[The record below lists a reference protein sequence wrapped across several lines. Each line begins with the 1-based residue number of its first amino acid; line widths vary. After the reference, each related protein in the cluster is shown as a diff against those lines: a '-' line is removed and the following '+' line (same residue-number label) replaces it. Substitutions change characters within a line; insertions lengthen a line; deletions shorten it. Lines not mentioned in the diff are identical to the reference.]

1 MTDSIGLS
9 LLRAFALHERYDEK
23 QSRKGLYM
31 TGVIRA
37 MNKYRFLLGQ
47 LVARDFK
54 TRYKRSVLGV
64 LWSMLNPLLTMGV
77 QYLVFVNLF
86 RWEIENYA
94 VYLLIGT
101 VTFNFFSEATQSALT
116 SITGSASLITK
127 VYIPTYVFPVSKVL
141 SSCINLA
148 FSTLALY
155 VIILIQGVPL
165 NVYHLLIPVLY
176 ATLILFSLGFGMILS
191 ALMVYFRDMQ
201 FLYGVVIT
209 LWMYLT
215 PLFYPVNII
224 PDNLFKIY
232 RLNPMYQYVTFF
244 RTLVLDAACPSLE
257 QFAFCVGYAVLFM
270 VLGTVIFGKMKK
282 KFILYV

>member
-1 MTDSIGLS
+1 MMNAIRS
-9 LLRAFALHERYDEK
+9 LNR
-23 QSRKGLYM
+23 
-31 TGVIRA
+31 
-37 MNKYRFLLGQ
+37 YRFLLGQ

-77 QYLVFVNLF
+77 QYLIFSNLF
-86 RWEIENYA
+86 RWDVDHYA

-116 SITGSASLITK
+116 AITGSASLITK
-127 VYIPTYVFPVSKVL
+127 VHIPTYVFPISKVL
-141 SSCINLA
+141 SACINLG

-155 VIILIQGVPL
+155 VIILIQRVPF
-165 NVYHLLIPVLY
+165 NVFHLLIPVLY
-176 ATLILFSLGFGMILS
+176 LALIAFSLGMGMILS

-215 PLFYPVNII
+215 PLFYPVDII
-224 PDNLFKIY
+224 PENLFKIY
-232 RLNPMYQYVTFF
+232 QLNPMYQYVTFF
-244 RTLVLDAACPSLE
+244 RTLVLNAACPTWQ
-257 QFAFCVGYAVLFM
+257 QFLFCFGYAIGFL
-270 VLGTVIFGKMKK
+270 LIGTLVFKLMKK

>member
-1 MTDSIGLS
+1 MWA
-9 LLRAFALHERYDEK
+9 LLERNEFE
-23 QSRKGLYM
+23 M
-31 TGVIRA
+31 AGVVKAIDR
-37 MNKYRFLLGQ
+37 YRFLLGQ

-54 TRYKRSVLGV
+54 TKYKRSVLGV

-86 RWEIENYA
+86 RWEIDNYA

-101 VTFNFFSEATQSALT
+101 VAFNFFSEATQASLT
-116 SITGSASLITK
+116 AVTGSASLITK
-127 VYIPTYVFPVSKVL
+127 VYVPTYIFPISKVL

-155 VIILIQGVPL
+155 VIIFIQGVPL

-176 ATLILFSLGFGMILS
+176 VTLILFSMGLGMILS
-191 ALMVYFRDMQ
+191 SLMVFFRDMQ
-201 FLYGVVIT
+201 FLYGIVIT

-224 PDNLFKIY
+224 PEKLFAIY

-244 RTLVLDAACPSLE
+244 RTLVLDAACPTLE
-257 QFAFCVGYAVLFM
+257 QFAFCFGYALLFM
-270 VLGTVIFGKMKK
+270 VLGTLVFGKTKK